1 MDSNRRFEIWNG
13 SAWGE
18 LEADWNI
25 SADRLGG
32 FAAANYTRVNANFTI
47 TGLWTFSGS
56 VTINA
61 GTWNGTAIATNKGGT
76 GQTTYTDGQ
85 ILIGKTA
92 GNTLE
97 KATVTEGAGID
108 IVSGGGAITISA
120 ETSTATNPGIIEI
133 ATQAEVDAGSDPN
146 RAVTPLTLAG
156 TTAVKPFV
164 TGTRMLFQQT
174 AAPTG
179 WTKEVSA
186 TYNNAALR
194 LYTGTIA
201 TGGVNAFTSVFSTS
215 RTTSTDA
222 ADLAAHTHG
231 VSALRGKVAAG
242 TGSGDTGVRGG
253 ASGNFTQ
260 VLSGN
265 TDSAG
270 AGGGHN
276 HTMTNMNLKFVG
288 TIIASIN

>member
-18 LEADWNI
+18 LEANWNI

-108 IVSGGGAITISA
+108 IVSGGGTITISA

-133 ATQAEVDAGSDPN
+133 ATQAEVNAGSDPD
-146 RAVTPLTLAG
+146 RAVTPLTLAN

-201 TGGVNAFTSVFSTS
+201 TGGVS

-231 VSALRGKVAAG
+231 AGTLKGKVG
-242 TGSGDTGVRGG
+242 SGSGSGDTAVRGG
-253 ASGNFTQ
+253 ASGSFVQ
-260 VLSGN
+260 VVSGN

-270 AGGGHN
+270 SGGGHN